1 MAVAASPGPS
11 SATRGHAAVPKKG
24 GLPAATAD
32 AVHAS
37 RRRCRCQTPA
47 AHPLFLPPGLAAAGS
62 RGAAFLAAAG
72 ISLPSAASPPKL
84 PTKRDSA
91 IKAARQAEAAAPLS
105 SAKRRRNPLVDQSLP
120 KKLSALLD
128 MFGEWVIEQALAPA

>member
-1 MAVAASPGPS
+1 MPC
-11 SATRGHAAVPKKG
+11 TC
-24 GLPAATAD
+24 TAP
-32 AVHAS
+32 
-37 RRRCRCQTPA
+37 RRRNRSQTPA
-47 AHPLFLPPGLAAAGS
+47 AHPLFLPPELAAAGS